1 MNDKKTL
8 FLTEAA
14 VIAAI
19 YTVLVLVFQPI
30 SFGPIQFRIAEALT
44 VLPYFTPAAIP
55 GVAIGCFLSAVLTG
69 ADILDMVFGS
79 LTTLVAAILSYQ
91 LRRHKFLVPVPPI
104 VGNALIIPW
113 VLRYAYNVPD
123 AIPYM
128 MLTVGAGEVLAVGV
142 LGIILLFALDKV
154 KHVIFRTTYQS

>member
-1 MNDKKTL
+1 MNNRKTL

-19 YTVLVLVFQPI
+19 YTVLVLAFQPI

-44 VLPYFTPAAIP
+44 ILPYFTPAAIP
-55 GVAIGCFLSAVLTG
+55 GVTIGCFLSAVLTG

-79 LTTLVAAILSYQ
+79 LATLVAAILSYQ
-91 LRRHKFLVPVPPI
+91 LRHYKFLVPVPPI
-104 VGNALIIPW
+104 VTNALVIPW
-113 VLRYAYNVPD
+113 VLRYAYHIPD

-128 MLTVGAGEVLAVGV
+128 MLTVGAGQILAVGV

-154 KHVIFRTTYQS
+154 KHVIFRNT